1 MTRTWLRWVPAAV
14 VPVVI
19 AAGALVGSVHASAGE
34 ALPVK
39 TPEQVLAMIE
49 QSRVSALSGSLEQT
63 AQLGLPQLP
72 TGGGTTATSGAAAAL
87 ELLTGSHTA
96 RVYLDGPAN
105 LRVQV
110 LDKLAERDLV
120 RHGNDVWLYVS
131 ATNTATHVTL
141 PAGGAAAPGAAGK
154 TGAGEGPAVP
164 QGMQTPA
171 QIAQRMLA
179 AIDPS
184 TRVTVGRDTEVA
196 GRSAYDLVL
205 TPKGSGTLVGSVSIA
220 VDSATGLPLGVDVR
234 ARGQVDPAF
243 RVAFTQLTLA
253 APPAQRFAFAPP
265 PGATVHQQALP
276 VPPVAGSQP
285 KSAGKSA
292 HPARPQ
298 PVTSGTG
305 WATIVELPAGTAP
318 SELTASPLFGQL
330 TRAVTGGRLLHT
342 ALVNVLVTGDGR
354 LLAGSVPVEALQ
366 AAATGQ

>member
-1 MTRTWLRWVPAAV
+1 MTRTWPRWVPAAV

-19 AAGALVGSVHASAGE
+19 AAVALAGSVHASARE
-34 ALPVK
+34 ALPEK

-49 QSRVSALSGSLEQT
+49 QSTVSALSGTLEQS

-72 TGGGTTATSGAAAAL
+72 TGRGTTATSGAAAAL

-105 LRVQV
+105 VRVQV

-120 RHGNDVWLYVS
+120 RRGGDVWLYVS

-141 PAGGAAAPGAAGK
+141 PTDGAARSGAAGQ
-154 TGAGEGPAVP
+154 TVAGKDQAVP
-164 QGMQTPA
+164 QVMQTPA
-171 QIAQRMLA
+171 QVAQRMLA

-205 TPKGSGTLVGSVSIA
+205 TPKSSGTLVGSVSIA
-220 VDSATGLPLGVDVR
+220 VDSTTGLPLGVDVR
-234 ARGQVDPAF
+234 ARGQADPAF

-253 APPAQRFAFAPP
+253 APPADRFAFTPP
-265 PGATVHQQALP
+265 RGATVHEQALS
-276 VPPVAGSQP
+276 VPPSAGVQP
-285 KSAGKSA
+285 KSAGTSA
-292 HPARPQ
+292 HPALPRET
-298 PVTSGTG
+298 TSGTG
-305 WATIVELPAGTAP
+305 WETVVELPVGTAP
-318 SELTASPLFGQL
+318 SALTGNPLFGQL
-330 TRAVTGGRLLHT
+330 TRAVSGGRLLHT

-354 LLAGSVPVEALQ
+354 VLVGSVPVEALQ
-366 AAATGQ
+366 TAAAGK